1 MKQTAT
7 DIAGCWILVPDVFP
21 DHRGLFF
28 ESYHRE
34 KFLDV
39 GIHDTF
45 VQDNHSVS
53 KAGVLRGLH
62 FQYPPHAMSKL
73 VRCTRGKLFDVVVD
87 MRKDSLSFKKWI
99 GVELSEENKRLLY
112 IPEGCAHG
120 FYALT
125 DCELL
130 YKCGAIFHK
139 ESDAGF
145 RYDDPEIGVVWPL
158 MSSEPILSE
167 RDQNQP
173 LFSEVVDQVTI

>member
-1 MKQTAT
+1 MLHQETE
-7 DIAGCWILVPDVFP
+7 IEGCLLITPDVFE
-21 DHRGLFF
+21 DHRGVFF
-28 ESYHRE
+28 ESYSQATFGE
-34 KFLDV
+34 I
-39 GIHDTF
+39 GIHDVF

-73 VRCTRGKLFDVVVD
+73 VRCTRGSLFDVVVD
-87 MRKDSLSFKKWI
+87 MRKTSPTFKAWV
-99 GVELSEENKRLLY
+99 GVELSEENRQMLY

-130 YKCGAIFHK
+130 YKCGALFDK
-139 ESDAGF
+139 TSDGGF
-145 RYDDPEIGVVWPL
+145 RYDDPMIHVRWPL
-158 MSSEPILSE
+158 MDAGMILSE

-173 LFSEVVDQVTI
+173 SFSDILDKVNS